1 MTAKN
6 ILLDSAVPPAVLE
19 DLFGV
24 TERRIQQLVEEGV
37 VVRLAHGKYALRE
50 SITSYVTYLRESMQ
64 NQPVSDAEKVQRLR
78 HAKYK
83 ADMAELDLRER
94 TGELVNRKQE
104 RRLAFVLARNLRAA
118 MEHMAVRLAPVMAAE
133 SDQHKTHNLMMAEV
147 KSALTATIEANQE
160 ISLDFSQQTHNE
172 VSRETTA

>member
-1 MTAKN
+1 MTTKN

-24 TERRIQQLVEEGV
+24 TERRIQQLVDEGV

-50 SITSYVTYLRESMQ
+50 SITAYVTFLRESMQ
-64 NQPVSDAEKVQRLR
+64 NQPVSDAEKAQRLR

-104 RRLAFVLARNLRAA
+104 RRLAFVLARNLRAT
-118 MEHMAVRLAPVMAAE
+118 MEHMAVRLAPVVAAE
-133 SDQHKTHNLMMAEV
+133 SDQHKVHSMMMAEV
-147 KSALTATIEANQE
+147 KGALTATIEANQE
-160 ISLDFSQQTHNE
+160 ISLDFSQQTHYG
-172 VSRETTA
+172 VSHESTT